1 MALFA
6 AGIKGFNSKLV
17 LDGEVITGAH
27 WGILKATIKDG
38 KLLSTTN
45 ALNSDI
51 INPFHS
57 ITLDLIYTKSRIKY
71 PVVRKSYLENPKN
84 PKPELRGADEWVRV
98 SYKEAIKL
106 ISKELKAT
114 YKENGNTAV
123 FAGSYGWKS
132 SGNMHNARILLHIF
146 MGMAGGYVGST
157 GDYSTGASQ
166 VIMPHAMWGFGS
178 L

>member
-1 MALFA
+1 ML
-6 AGIKGFNSKLV
+6 I
-17 LDGEVITGAH
+17 GE
-27 WGILKATIKDG
+27 KATIKDG

-57 ITLDLIYTKSRIKY
+57 ITPDLIYTKSRIKY
-71 PVVRKSYLENPKN
+71 PIVRKSYLENPKN

-114 YKENGNTAV
+114 YKEKGNTAV

-146 MGMAGGYVGST
+146 MRMAGGYVGSI
-157 GDYSTGASQ
+157 GDYSAGVSQ
-166 VIMPHAMWGFGS
+166 VIMLHVMWGFGS